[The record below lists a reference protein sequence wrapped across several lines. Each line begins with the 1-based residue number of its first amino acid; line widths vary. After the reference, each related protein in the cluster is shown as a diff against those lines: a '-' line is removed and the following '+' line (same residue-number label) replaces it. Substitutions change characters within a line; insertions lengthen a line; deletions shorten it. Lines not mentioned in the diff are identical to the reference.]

1 MYSGNFINFFETN
14 NVSICFNFIYQQ
26 ILLFQDVHGIF
37 QPLTWNGKLLLKKER
52 GVNSQGHVIYEPAE
66 VLDPNED
73 GFCYRDIGS
82 SLLNTICPPEVDDT
96 EHYSI
101 SLNSSKMEYNEI
113 MMLLREVESPIM
125 VRKAFR
131 LMLLFVRCSY
141 DDISK

>member
-1 MYSGNFINFFETN
+1 MNFYETKY
-14 NVSICFNFIYQQ
+14 VSICFDLTYQQ

-52 GVNSQGHVIYEPAE
+52 GVNSQGRVIYEPAE

-73 GFCYRDIGS
+73 DFSYRAIGS
-82 SLLNTICPPEVDDT
+82 SLLNTICLPEADDT

-113 MMLLREVESPIM
+113 MMLLRGVETPIM

>member
-1 MYSGNFINFFETN
+1 MSFSETIY
-14 NVSICFNFIYQQ
+14 VSICFDLTYQQ

-52 GVNSQGHVIYEPAE
+52 GVNSQGRVIYEPAE

-73 GFCYRDIGS
+73 DFSYRAIGS
-82 SLLNTICPPEVDDT
+82 SLLNTICPPEADDT

-101 SLNSSKMEYNEI
+101 SLNSSKMDYNEL
-113 MMLLREVESPIM
+113 MMLLRGVETPIM